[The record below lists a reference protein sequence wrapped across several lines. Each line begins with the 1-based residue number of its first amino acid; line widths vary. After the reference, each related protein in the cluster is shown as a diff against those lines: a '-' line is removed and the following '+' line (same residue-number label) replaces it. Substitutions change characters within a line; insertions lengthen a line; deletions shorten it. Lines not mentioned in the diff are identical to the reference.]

1 MPRHSLYKA
10 ALLAAFGVLQI
21 ADVITT
27 RRVLDNG
34 GWEANPF
41 WVWIMKVLGTYWPV
55 PKLVLMA
62 VCMTWMIR
70 WKPRYVF
77 PFVALMAIVVANNA
91 LWAYS

>member
-1 MPRHSLYKA
+1 MQRLSLYKA

-41 WVWIMKVLGTYWPV
+41 WVWTMKVLGAYWPV
-55 PKLVLMA
+55 PKLVLQPRVRIVSFGPQRRLSSPSGWPA
-62 VCMTWMIR
+62 VSQ
-70 WKPRYVF
+70 P
-77 PFVALMAIVVANNA
+77 
-91 LWAYS
+91 

>member
-1 MPRHSLYKA
+1 MPRLSLYKVT
-10 ALLAAFGVLQI
+10 LLAAFGVLQI

-27 RRVLDNG
+27 KRVLDNG

-41 WVWIMKVLGTYWPV
+41 WVWTMKVLGIYWPV

-70 WKPRYVF
+70 WKPRYVV

-91 LWAYS
+91 VWAYS

>member
-1 MPRHSLYKA
+1 MQRLSLYKA

-41 WVWIMKVLGTYWPV
+41 WVLTMKVLGAYWPV

-70 WKPRYVF
+70 WKPRYVV

-91 LWAYS
+91 VWAYS